1 MASPLAVGSAVGSS
15 GAVFQRPKESVV
27 RRKRICTNR
36 SRRVVRATAAN
47 GTVAPVTLNDD
58 VNFYQVRAVIR
69 PWRLDNVVR
78 SLNIIGIGGLTTYDV
93 QGAGVQAGAVERY
106 AGTEFGEKGK
116 LVKKT
121 CVEVV
126 VCRDQ
131 VQEVVDVIIEA
142 AQTGEIGDGKIFL
155 YPVADVVRIRT
166 GEVGADAERMVGG
179 RSDMRGT

>member
-1 MASPLAVGSAVGSS
+1 
-15 GAVFQRPKESVV
+15 
-27 RRKRICTNR
+27 
-36 SRRVVRATAAN
+36 
-47 GTVAPVTLNDD
+47 
-58 VNFYQVRAVIR
+58 
-69 PWRLDNVVR
+69 
-78 SLNIIGIGGLTTYDV
+78 
-93 QGAGVQAGAVERY
+93 
-106 AGTEFGEKGK
+106 
-116 LVKKT
+116 VKKT

>member
-78 SLNIIGIGGLTTYDV
+78 SLNIIGIGGKGGVRKRKGAPVDGLVAFLVLHSPHEPTFSLLSWAFPCH
-93 QGAGVQAGAVERY
+93 QGESRNS
-106 AGTEFGEKGK
+106 
-116 LVKKT
+116 KT
-121 CVEVV
+121 
-126 VCRDQ
+126 
-131 VQEVVDVIIEA
+131 A
-142 AQTGEIGDGKIFL
+142 HA
-155 YPVADVVRIRT
+155 
-166 GEVGADAERMVGG
+166 
-179 RSDMRGT
+179 